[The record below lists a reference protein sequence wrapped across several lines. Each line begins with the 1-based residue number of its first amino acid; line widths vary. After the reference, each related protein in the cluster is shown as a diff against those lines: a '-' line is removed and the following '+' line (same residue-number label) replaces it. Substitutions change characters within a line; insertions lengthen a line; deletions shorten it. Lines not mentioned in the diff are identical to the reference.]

1 MYCFLLIFASLIIY
15 LHTQNRAQNYKKV
28 METKSVRNKIATMSL
43 GDSLT
48 FSLKEV
54 GYSTLRT
61 YGYTIG
67 VDKGYTYSTRVNRKE
82 RLLTITRTA

>member
-1 MYCFLLIFASLIIY
+1 
-15 LHTQNRAQNYKKV
+15 
-28 METKSVRNKIATMSL
+28 MEKKSVRNKIVTMNL

-61 YGYTIG
+61 YGYTVG
-67 VDKGYTYSTRVNRKE
+67 VEMGYTYSTKVNRKE